1 MLSSNQTEPIST
13 DNPNQICP
21 DITLNWIIHDQIES
35 TGQLILQAKI
45 GNRRHQFDAIE
56 GYAIKYFNGQETAF
70 KILNRCR
77 SRFGTSIPSNL
88 VAKLLE
94 KLLTLE
100 IIDTLPA
107 ITKPNP
113 NRNQT
118 LPINPPLP
126 TETTSAKP
134 ETPTPNPTPQKSGIS
149 LKDTVEWIQTEDGY
163 WILRN
168 AEEQTFF
175 QFDDFDKRLISQ
187 LGHKPLIEL
196 ANLADISLEQL
207 QELLKSLAQAGM
219 LEGTKAQK
227 PPNKFNLLKILS
239 FQIPLCNPDKFLT
252 KQIDKLSWIWTW
264 QCGFFLTAL
273 IAASISVWLAFADG
287 IMTSHQQVWKTG
299 GNHTLLTFGLLIML
313 VVFLHELGHAFTL
326 KHYGGTVPEIGLL
339 FIFFMPGGYTNTTDQ
354 YSLVRRKQR
363 ALVVGAGLIVQ
374 LVIWAFAVWLWI
386 FSKSHPALHNA
397 SYLLMTAA
405 LLTVAFNLNPLNKF
419 DGYYLLV
426 ALTGIN
432 HLRERSFQFYADLL
446 KREES
451 WENPGQQ
458 WILAAYAPLTIAYTI
473 WIFTSLFSWVYAMI
487 LQHFPAGIDL
497 TQLHLFGN

>member
-1 MLSSNQTEPIST
+1 MLSTNKTASIST
-13 DNPNQICP
+13 DNPNQLCP
-21 DITLNWIIHDQIES
+21 DLTLNWIIQDQIET
-35 TGQLILQAKI
+35 TGQVILQAKI
-45 GNRRHQFDAIE
+45 GNRRHQFDSLE
-56 GYAIKYFNGQETAF
+56 GYALKYFNGQETAY

-77 SRFGTSIPSNL
+77 SRFGTSIPSN
-88 VAKLLE
+88 VVTQLLE
-94 KLLTLE
+94 KLLSLE
-100 IIDTLPA
+100 IVNTLPETA
-107 ITKPNP
+107 KPNRQ
-113 NRNQT
+113 NSVI
-118 LPINPPLP
+118 PINPPLSTT
-126 TETTSAKP
+126 TESPKP
-134 ETPTPNPTPQKSGIS
+134 ETLTPNATPKKSGIS
-149 LKDTVEWIQTEDGY
+149 LKNTIEWIQTEDGY

-175 QFDDFDKRLISQ
+175 QFDDFDQKIISQ
-187 LGHKPLIEL
+187 LGQKPLIEL

-227 PPNKFNLLKILS
+227 PANNFNLLKILS
-239 FQIPLCNPDKFLT
+239 FQIPLCNPDRFLT
-252 KQIDKLSWIWTW
+252 KQIPKLEWIWTW
-264 QCGFFLTAL
+264 QFGFFITAF
-273 IAASISVWLAFADG
+273 ITASISVWLAFADG

-339 FIFFMPGGYTNTTDQ
+339 FICFIPGGYTNTTDQ

-374 LVIWAFAVWLWI
+374 LVIWAVAVWLWI
-386 FSKSHPALHNA
+386 FSKSNPSLQNT

-451 WENPGQQ
+451 WENPDQQ
-458 WILAAYAPLTIAYTI
+458 WILVAYAPLTIAYTI
-473 WIFTSLFSWVYAMI
+473 WIFTCLLSWVYSML

-497 TQLHLFGN
+497 TQFHLFGN